1 MKYSLFNSEVEG
13 FTREKFSAIKI
24 GILGA
29 SVFVGAVFVGWLL
42 NVAPKIV
49 TFMDVF
55 TDTLTR
61 I

>member
-13 FTREKFSAIKI
+13 FTREKFSSIKI
-24 GILGA
+24 GILAGV
-29 SVFVGAVFVGWLL
+29 VFVGAVFVGWLL

-55 TDTLTR
+55 TDA

>member
-24 GILGA
+24 GILAGA
-29 SVFVGAVFVGWLL
+29 VFVGAVFVGWLL

-49 TFMDVF
+49 TFVDVF
-55 TDTLTR
+55 ADA